1 MAATTTTT
9 EGHGYGGGDGLVA
22 GRWLIGDRDAKSDG
36 GRSRASRCR
45 QWGAVVCRRRRHQL
59 FSYDACVS
67 LSFVVAFFRLVV
79 RSAADAHH
87 RRTAVFRL

>member
-9 EGHGYGGGDGLVA
+9 EGHGCGGGDGLV
-22 GRWLIGDRDAKSDG
+22 GWPVVNR
-36 GRSRASRCR
+36 RSGCEIRRRSVACQPVPSM
-45 QWGAVVCRRRRHQL
+45 GAVVCRRRRHQL